1 VTFVERIAARPG
13 RPDPTPPQ
21 IAAALPKPS
30 AREMAEW
37 QGHPDAR
44 RWALESFALSR
55 RHVYRGLPVPLP
67 GTRGEGDVY
76 PLSPAYVA
84 QATRITARQLSKAG
98 FRLAAILNRAFAA
111 AAPSP

>member
-1 VTFVERIAARPG
+1 VAFVERIAARPG

-30 AREMAEW
+30 PDELAEW
-37 QGHPDAR
+37 QGRPDPG

-55 RHVYRGLPVPLP
+55 RHVYGGLPAPVP
-67 GTRGEGDVY
+67 GARGDGDVY
-76 PLSPAYVA
+76 ALGPAYVA
-84 QATRITARQLSKAG
+84 QATRVTARQLSKAG